1 MRFDNCNFF
10 VVDNHPN
17 FLANEF
23 VADRGNLR
31 NCYIKYACKMG
42 DGAAWKVT
50 EIYNDGDGKM
60 GIKVI
65 SDPNRDPSK

>member
-31 NCYIKYACKMG
+31 NCYIKYACKRG

-60 GIKVI
+60 GVEVVN
-65 SDPNRDPSK
+65 DPNRDPSK

>member
-31 NCYIKYACKMG
+31 NCYIKYACKTG